1 VPGGASAE
9 NLGQRSAES
18 GSLLHEAAMC
28 GLHPEHLDARH
39 YVVPPAGSIRGDD
52 IVAGTTALEVGD
64 IDTGQRG
71 AGLLQVADL
80 RQLAIIA
87 DSNHPSQL
95 LQPQLAAVTT
105 ELLLGSPLDV
115 GAPGDTRHR
124 LAGDLARRLSVRDLD
139 VVVLRQHF
147 DVRQRA
153 EQMPER

>member
-1 VPGGASAE
+1 MPGGASAE
-9 NLGQRSAES
+9 NLGQRSTES
-18 GSLLHEAAMC
+18 GRLLHEAAMC

-71 AGLLQVADL
+71 ADL

-124 LAGDLARRLSVRDLD
+124 LAGDLAHRLSVRDLD